1 MKEELLWT
9 EKYQPQNSSDVI
21 GNTASVRKLH
31 GSVDGLRCICLLL
44 PTTALPLTAL
54 SVCSTSACT
63 SSYTSVYNCVTEAQ
77 STDKLCQW

>member
-31 GSVDGLRCICLLL
+31 GSVDGLRCLL

-54 SVCSTSACT
+54 CLLYLCL
-63 SSYTSVYNCVTEAQ
+63 YFQLYFCVP
-77 STDKLCQW
+77 LCH